1 MTQDRN
7 SLSGKELA
15 LVILNPLDVL
25 MTSLFA
31 SVIIY
36 AILYPSPMAIKIFSI
51 AGEISIIATALYLS
65 PYLLMLLLLDE
76 TKKEGRDFTLGDV
89 GFVFLIS
96 APFMAIAI
104 TALLIKMNPI
114 LRFILVI
121 YGAGGELPT
130 LELIEYIYDS
140 VSSS

>member
-1 MTQDRN
+1 
-7 SLSGKELA
+7 L
-15 LVILNPLDVL
+15 LVFNPLVVL
-25 MTSLFA
+25 LSSLLSSEA
-31 SVIIY
+31 IY
-36 AILYPSPMAIKIFSI
+36 MMLYPSPIAVEIASMAV
-51 AGEISIIATALYLS
+51 EISFIATALYLS

-76 TKKEGRDFTLGDV
+76 AEKEGRDFTLGDV

-114 LRFILVI
+114 LRFILVV